1 MKGSKMTNNVVE
13 LKSLSQVNFP
23 NDLMTFK
30 ELEKKH
36 GFKYSYL
43 YKWACLEREIQVY
56 NRGSLKL
63 SEAEVLNFVEKRVR
77 KYGRN

>member
-1 MKGSKMTNNVVE
+1 MRNNVVQ

-30 ELEKKH
+30 ELETKH

-43 YKWACLEREIQVY
+43 YKWACIEHQIQVY

-63 SEAEVLNFVEKRVR
+63 SEQEVLSFVERKVR
-77 KYGRN
+77 KYGRD